1 MSRKIFIAQSVL
13 FLALFV
19 SCDNLDNPTMDC
31 SDIACTEQFVTIN
44 VSVKDGAGVAIPLDR
59 FEVTI
64 LGTQEDITREIS
76 NEELELFRNNG
87 SYPLFGDEFSGRFQ
101 NGIVEIVFKGFIGD
115 SEVVSENYKVGADC
129 CHVLLVSG
137 DLDIIIE

>member
-1 MSRKIFIAQSVL
+1 
-13 FLALFV
+13 
-19 SCDNLDNPTMDC
+19 MDC

-64 LGTQEDITREIS
+64 LGTQEDITREVS

-87 SYPLFGDEFSGRFQ
+87 SYPLFGDEFSGRYQ

-129 CHVLLVSG
+129 CHVLLISG